1 MAAENVGQVDLS
13 GISYFLPLLS
23 FLLVFV
29 VIFAILQK
37 TKIFENKWL
46 QLFISFLFSTIFV
59 SFVGARDYVINVIP
73 WFAVMV
79 VCLFLILFLISFVGK
94 PLEGWNKGIGIM
106 FVVALILVFLISA
119 LFVFSSFIGPYLPGG
134 DRTNVNPDIVNFVG
148 WAYSSR
154 VAGGFFL
161 LIISA
166 LVSWVLVKMK

>member
-1 MAAENVGQVDLS
+1 MAAEGVGQVDLS
-13 GISYFLPLLS
+13 GIGYFLPLLS
-23 FLLVFV
+23 FLLVFI

-37 TKIFENKWL
+37 TKVFENKWL

-94 PLEGWNKGIGIM
+94 PLEGWNKGIGII
-106 FVVALILVFLISA
+106 FVIALLLVFLVSA
-119 LFVFSSFIGPYLPGG
+119 LFVFSSVIGPYLPGG
-134 DRTNVNPDIVNFVG
+134 EANAGNSDIGLFLG

-154 VAGGFFL
+154 VAGGLLL

-166 LVSWVLVKMK
+166 VVSWVLVKMK

>member
-1 MAAENVGQVDLS
+1 MAAEQIDLS

-46 QLFISFLFSTIFV
+46 QLFTSFLFSTIFV
-59 SFVGARDYVINVIP
+59 SFVGARSYVINVIP

-94 PLEGWNKGIGIM
+94 PLEGWNKGMGIL
-106 FVVALILVFLISA
+106 FVVALLLVFLVSA
-119 LFVFSSFIGPYLPGG
+119 LFVFSSVIGPYLPGG
-134 DRTNVNPDIVNFVG
+134 DAGSANSDVIRFLG

-154 VAGGFFL
+154 VAGGFLL

-166 LVSWVLVKMK
+166 LVSWVLFKAK